1 MVSVTAP
8 YGELMCKRLFDSA
21 NLVCKVARGNKVPKE
36 DMKRG
41 EYARI
46 IPLVSVLVRF
56 VDTYIFYGD
65 IVVYL

>member
-8 YGELMCKRLFDSA
+8 YGGLMRKRLFDFA
-21 NLVCKVARGNKVPKE
+21 DLVCKVARGNKVPKE
-36 DMKRG
+36 DMKRR

-46 IPLVSVLVRF
+46 M
-56 VDTYIFYGD
+56 DTYIFHGD